1 MIWRNENPYT
11 TEDRRLKP
19 KEATSPSMPETL
31 KQILETRALDRV
43 ELYRKGKIHLR
54 VFVAGQEEF
63 AWDGRA
69 TDQALKLI
77 DHAFDAAYPQEA
89 TKVI

>member
-1 MIWRNENPYT
+1 
-11 TEDRRLKP
+11 
-19 KEATSPSMPETL
+19 MPETL
-31 KQILETRALDRV
+31 KQILETNTFDRV
-43 ELYRKGKIHLR
+43 EVYRKGKMYLR

-63 AWDGRA
+63 AWDGPA

-77 DHAFDAAYPQEA
+77 DHAFDATYRQEA

>member
-1 MIWRNENPYT
+1 
-11 TEDRRLKP
+11 
-19 KEATSPSMPETL
+19 MPETL
-31 KQILETRALDRV
+31 KQILETKTLDRV
-43 ELYRKGKIHLR
+43 ELYRKGKIYLR

-63 AWDGRA
+63 AWDGPA

-77 DHAFDAAYPQEA
+77 DHAFDATYRQEA

>member
-1 MIWRNENPYT
+1 
-11 TEDRRLKP
+11 
-19 KEATSPSMPETL
+19 MPETL
-31 KQILETRALDRV
+31 KQILGTKTLDRV
-43 ELYRKGKIHLR
+43 ELYRKGKIYLR

-63 AWDGRA
+63 AWDGPA

-77 DHAFDAAYPQEA
+77 DHAFDATYRQEA